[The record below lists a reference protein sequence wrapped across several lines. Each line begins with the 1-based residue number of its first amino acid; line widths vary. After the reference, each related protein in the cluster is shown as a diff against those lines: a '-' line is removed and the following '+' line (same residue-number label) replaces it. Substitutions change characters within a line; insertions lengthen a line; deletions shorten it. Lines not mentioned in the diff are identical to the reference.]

1 MTPNASSPATAETSM
16 SLPMPP
22 KTGEMLPGSR
32 EFKMLFAGLVIT
44 LFLSALDNTIVSTAM
59 PTIVGDLGGF
69 KRYTWATTAYVV
81 ASTISTLVLGKLSD
95 LYGRRKVY
103 LITIVLF
110 LATSAL
116 CGLAQSMDQL
126 IAFRTLQGLGGG
138 GIWSLTFAVVGDVVS
153 PRERGRYFG
162 LFTSVFA
169 VASLAGP
176 LLGGVIVGNL
186 SWRWIFYVN
195 LPIGALSIFMV
206 LKTLHL
212 PAVSRKVR
220 LDVLGALLVSGFI
233 VAFMIALEVGSESGW
248 THPWTIALFLGSAV
262 LLAAFAKQEL
272 RFDEPITPPRLFRNS
287 IVRTSLLFG
296 FLTGSVMMTV
306 GLFFALYYQNVRL
319 LSPQESGLR
328 TLPLML
334 GMTVASTMTGRYI
347 SSSGHY
353 RRTALIGLP
362 LAAVG
367 LLLGGLT
374 MLRSAADSL
383 LALWLLSAAL
393 LIVGTG
399 MGMTFPTA
407 SISIQ
412 NSADPRDLGIATSTG
427 NFFRNLGSAI
437 GLAVFGSIFNAI
449 VRSNLT
455 AKLPASAQTGD
466 VFSVIRTPKKV
477 RALPDDVRLAV
488 TDSIAAGASRVVL
501 LSVGMTLLTVVVAWY
516 LHEEPLRT
524 TNAQEPVAAPAE

>member
-1 MTPNASSPATAETSM
+1 MSSTD
-16 SLPMPP
+16 
-22 KTGEMLPGSR
+22 GEMVQGSR
-32 EFKMLFAGLVIT
+32 EFKLLLAGLVIT
-44 LFLSALDNTIVSTAM
+44 LFLSALDNTIVATAM

-103 LITIVLF
+103 LITIVAF

-116 CGLAQSMDQL
+116 CGLAQTMNQL

-138 GIWSLTFAVVGDVVS
+138 GIWSLTFAVVGDVVP
-153 PRERGRYFG
+153 PRDRGRYFG

-176 LLGGVIVGNL
+176 LLGGLIVGSL

-195 LPIGALSIFMV
+195 LPIGAVAIFMV
-206 LKTLHL
+206 LRTLHL
-212 PAVSRKVR
+212 PAVVRKVK
-220 LDVLGALLVSGFI
+220 LDVMGALLVSAFI
-233 VAFMIALEVGSESGW
+233 VTFMIALEIGSDAGW
-248 THPWTIALFLGSAV
+248 TSPWVLGLFV
-262 LLAAFAKQEL
+262 LAAVFLVGFAQQEL
-272 RFDEPITPPRLFRNS
+272 RFEEPVTPPRLFRNS

-306 GLFFALYYQNVRL
+306 GLFYALYLQNVRL
-319 LSPQESGLR
+319 LSPQRSGIL
-328 TLPLML
+328 TVPMMV
-334 GMTVASTMTGRYI
+334 GMTVASTVTGRYI
-347 SSSGHY
+347 SRSGHY

-362 LAAVG
+362 LAAG
-367 LLLGGLT
+367 GQLIGGLV
-374 MLRSAADSL
+374 MLRSSSTSTI
-383 LALWLLSAAL
+383 ALWLLSSSL
-393 LIVGTG
+393 LIVGAG

-449 VRSNLT
+449 VRSNLN
-455 AKLPASAQTGD
+455 AKLPASAQGGD

-477 RALPDDVRLAV
+477 RALPDDVRDAV
-488 TDSIAAGASRVVL
+488 TGSIAAGASRVVL
-501 LSVGMTLLTVVVAWY
+501 ISVGIALLTVVVAWF
-516 LHEEPLRT
+516 LKEEPLRT
-524 TNAQEPVAAPAE
+524 TNARE

>member
-1 MTPNASSPATAETSM
+1 
-16 SLPMPP
+16 
-22 KTGEMLPGSR
+22 MLQGSR
-32 EFKMLFAGLVIT
+32 EFKLLLTGLVIT
-44 LFLSALDNTIVSTAM
+44 LFLSALDNTIVATAM

-95 LYGRRKVY
+95 LYGRRRVY
-103 LITIVLF
+103 LITIVVF

-116 CGLAQSMDQL
+116 CGLAQSMNQL
-126 IAFRTLQGLGGG
+126 IAYRTLQGLGGG
-138 GIWSLTFAVVGDVVS
+138 GIWSLTFAVVGDIVP
-153 PRERGRYFG
+153 PRDRGRYFG

-176 LLGGVIVGNL
+176 LLGGVIVSNL

-195 LPIGALSIFMV
+195 LPIGALAIFMV
-206 LKTLHL
+206 LRTLHL
-212 PAVSRKVR
+212 PAIQRIVR
-220 LDVLGALLVSGFI
+220 LDILGALLVSAFI
-233 VAFMIALEVGSESGW
+233 IAFMIGLEVGSDSGW
-248 THPWTIALFLGSAV
+248 TAPWAIALFAAAMV
-262 LLAAFAKQEL
+262 LLAGFVWQEL
-272 RFDEPITPPRLFRNS
+272 RFDEPITPPRLFRNP

-328 TLPLML
+328 TVPLML

-374 MLRSAADSL
+374 MLRSTVDSS
-383 LALWLLSAAL
+383 LALWLLGVAL
-393 LIVGTG
+393 LVVGTG

-412 NSADPRDLGIATSTG
+412 NSADARDLGIATSTG

-437 GLAVFGSIFNAI
+437 GLAVFGSVFNAI
-449 VRSNLT
+449 VRSNLE
-455 AKLPASAQTGD
+455 AKLPASARTGD

-477 RALPDDVRLAV
+477 RALPDDVRAAV
-488 TDSIAAGASRVVL
+488 TDSISAGASRVVL
-501 LSVGMTLLTVVVAWY
+501 ISVVMTLVTVVVAWY
-516 LHEEPLRT
+516 LREEPLRT
-524 TNAQEPVAAPAE
+524 TNAREPLAAPAE

>member
-1 MTPNASSPATAETSM
+1 MSSTALGVPPSTSQPSPAE
-16 SLPMPP
+16 LV
-22 KTGEMLPGSR
+22 PGTR
-32 EFKMLFAGLVIT
+32 AFKLLFAGLVIT
-44 LFLSALDNTIVSTAM
+44 LFLSALDNTIVATAM

-69 KRYTWATTAYVV
+69 KRYTWATTSYVV

-103 LITIVLF
+103 LITIVVF
-110 LATSAL
+110 LVTSAM
-116 CGLAQSMDQL
+116 CGLAQSMEQL

-169 VASLAGP
+169 FASLAGP
-176 LLGGVIVGNL
+176 LLGGLIVGNM

-206 LKTLHL
+206 LRTLHL
-212 PAVSRKVR
+212 PSVARTVR
-220 LDVLGALLVSGFI
+220 LDWVGALLVSGFI
-233 VAFMIALEVGSESGW
+233 VGFMIALEVGAESGW
-248 THPWTIALFLGSAV
+248 ASIWVIGLFVAAAV
-262 LLAAFAKQEL
+262 LLAAYVRQEL
-272 RFDEPITPPRLFRNS
+272 RFDEPITPPRLFQNEV
-287 IVRTSLLFG
+287 VRTSLVFG

-306 GLFFALYYQNVRL
+306 GLFFSLYLQNVRL
-319 LSPQESGLR
+319 LEPQDAGLR
-328 TLPLML
+328 TLPLMI
-334 GMTVASTMTGRYI
+334 GMTLASTGTGRYI

-362 LAAVG
+362 IAATG
-367 LLLGGLT
+367 LLIGGLT
-374 MLRSAADSL
+374 MLRSAVDSTVS
-383 LALWLLSAAL
+383 LWLLSLSL

-437 GLAVFGSIFNAI
+437 GLAIFGSIFNAI
-449 VRSNLT
+449 VRSNLESN
-455 AKLPASAQTGD
+455 LPERARSGD
-466 VFSVIRTPKKV
+466 VFSVIRTPEKV
-477 RALPDDVRLAV
+477 RALPDDVREAV
-488 TDSIAAGASRVVL
+488 TSSIAAGSSRVVL
-501 LSVGMTLLTVVVAWY
+501 IAVGMALLTTVVAWK
-516 LHEEPLRT
+516 LKEEPLRSGPDR
-524 TNAQEPVAAPAE
+524 AAAPAAD